1 MKLARIIGCKNAY
14 FFFNSSN
21 IGNFQADE
29 FLTTVLKYNQVFL
42 MAKNAQNSRTHDS
55 LILPLY
61 SAILCNL
68 WIMHQSIPPAPSL
81 PPPGLTPGH

>member
-1 MKLARIIGCKNAY
+1 MKLAKIIGCKNAY

-29 FLTTVLKYNQVFL
+29 FLTTVFKCNQVFL
-42 MAKNAQNSRTHDS
+42 MTKNAQNSGAHDS
-55 LILPLY
+55 LILPLC

-68 WIMHQSIPPAPSL
+68 WIIRF
-81 PPPGLTPGH
+81 

>member
-1 MKLARIIGCKNAY
+1 MKLVKIIGCKNA

-29 FLTTVLKYNQVFL
+29 FLTTVLKCNQVFL
-42 MAKNAQNSRTHDS
+42 MAQNALNSGLHHS
-55 LILPLY
+55 LILPLC

-68 WIMHQSIPPAPSL
+68 WIIRF
-81 PPPGLTPGH
+81 